1 MLGRRQKL
9 IETSSTIYHEGVP
22 NVVIAPQQVATIL
35 LYESIIGSLGKKQ
48 SDGRDSSHPART
60 QKHFIVM
67 LSASYEDGAI
77 CPGKQFPWCQ
87 VTFA

>member
-48 SDGRDSSHPART
+48 SDGIIDR
-60 QKHFIVM
+60 K
-67 LSASYEDGAI
+67 GAHLI
-77 CPGKQFPWCQ
+77 AVSGWI
-87 VTFA
+87 